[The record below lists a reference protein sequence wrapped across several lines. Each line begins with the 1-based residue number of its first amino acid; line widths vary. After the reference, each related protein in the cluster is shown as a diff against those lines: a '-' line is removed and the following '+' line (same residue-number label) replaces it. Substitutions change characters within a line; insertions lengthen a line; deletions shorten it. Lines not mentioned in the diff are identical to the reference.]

1 MAVIERA
8 AILGAGRTLDIETAL
23 GGTMPSPEQEAPA
36 GEPGADRERIEQ
48 ALKTSRGRIE
58 GPFGAAKALGV
69 NPHTLRSRMRKL
81 GIQWDRFR
89 AVEE

>member
-1 MAVIERA
+1 MAVIERG
-8 AILGAGRTLDIETAL
+8 AILGAGKLLDIATAL
-23 GGTMPSPEQEAPA
+23 GGTMSAPEQDLSA
-36 GEPGADRERIEQ
+36 GEPGADRGRIEQ